1 MVASVDGDVVV
12 LMTPWG
18 EQRVRLGPD
27 TRVEKQ
33 VPAGRGEIAPGQLVV
48 VNGAPAGDE
57 IAAGT
62 VQILG
67 SPPVSFPGPGA
78 QRGGE

>member
-1 MVASVDGDVVV
+1 VVASVDGDVVV

-33 VPAGRGEIAPGQLVV
+33 VPAERGEIAPGQLVV
-48 VNGAPAGDE
+48 VNGVPADGE
-57 IAAGT
+57 ITAGT

-67 SPPVSFPGPGA
+67 SPPPSFPAPSA
-78 QRGGE
+78 SRGRD